1 MSLLAVPGA
10 RPIAPARATRPRRAL
25 VSASVVSKK
34 STDAVGRAR
43 VVSRRPT
50 GRRAVRVSCRAS
62 ADAGDADDEALPWK
76 PTSILADLTS
86 GDGPTDT
93 ERRPN
98 RASSDETRV
107 RPRRGPAK
115 TLAATAVGGAAL
127 FAAASMLPAG
137 VSPAAPRPAN
147 ASPSATASSSTL
159 VGSVT
164 AESVKS
170 KTSGFASTFA
180 TYKEY
185 SAGEIFAYKAQKVFA
200 LPLLGKV
207 ACLFVL
213 TIPIVFVGGLGYKL
227 VDVLDGESGD
237 DESFR
242 EKLKSAYFNLFDIP
256 GADATTDD
264 DWRSGV
270 VTQAIVFVGMF
281 VFAVIIG
288 IISDEIATKVEEV
301 KTGNNKVIEKDHTVI
316 LNWNSQLVPL
326 LKQMAVAKSERA
338 GTFDKP
344 VVLLAD
350 VDKEQMDELVESALE
365 DSPPLEVVTR
375 RGNPF
380 DTEDLVKVNAHDARR
395 VVVLHPH
402 ERDVGLL
409 GSSGSDDGEIGS
421 TESSDAASS
430 QSYGGGFQKQQR
442 EEALKA
448 AVVLNLLADH
458 GRDSFP
464 DVIVQMPYRMPEK
477 QDLVAHAL
485 KLASTHE
492 DGSIDLDASSL
503 TGRSFRVAT
512 KAWSAANSPYVQ
524 VHGSENT
531 GKISAFAAFQPGTSV
546 IFEEL
551 FKQSEDTPEFYLSHA
566 PQFVGKTFGEAW
578 RMLPEATLCGLSH
591 ADGSVTLAPRDDV
604 VIAKTDEVVMLSET
618 STVTVA
624 ADVPAV
630 PAMGSQTHY
639 MKLMPDPKPGPM
651 KLLFAGWNGETGVAV
666 ALAQSMAPAGS
677 EITVLSD
684 DAHLAAHG
692 AQKLKSSRNC
702 KLRFVR
708 GVPTAYVDLE
718 RAKVHAMDAVVI
730 MPDHS
735 QGKAEEDASV
745 LATILQT
752 RAACADFAAA
762 RDLRRAREPHVV
774 ATLNT
779 ETARSI
785 VQVMGRVGGADAPPD
800 VIMADEIVGVAL
812 LQVAANPRLA
822 GLFDALLATDG
833 HEMYLRDADAFGGA
847 DTRVKGVFRNG
858 ESQTV
863 TWGTVCE
870 RARERDEL
878 ALGVMREDG
887 AFVISPGKAEKFEF
901 AKGDRVV
908 VLADRL

>member
-1 MSLLAVPGA
+1 M
-10 RPIAPARATRPRRAL
+10 
-25 VSASVVSKK
+25 
-34 STDAVGRAR
+34 
-43 VVSRRPT
+43 
-50 GRRAVRVSCRAS
+50 
-62 ADAGDADDEALPWK
+62 
-76 PTSILADLTS
+76 
-86 GDGPTDT
+86 
-93 ERRPN
+93 
-98 RASSDETRV
+98 
-107 RPRRGPAK
+107 
-115 TLAATAVGGAAL
+115 
-127 FAAASMLPAG
+127 
-137 VSPAAPRPAN
+137 
-147 ASPSATASSSTL
+147 
-159 VGSVT
+159 
-164 AESVKS
+164 
-170 KTSGFASTFA
+170 
-180 TYKEY
+180 
-185 SAGEIFAYKAQKVFA
+185 
-200 LPLLGKV
+200 
-207 ACLFVL
+207 
-213 TIPIVFVGGLGYKL
+213 
-227 VDVLDGESGD
+227 
-237 DESFR
+237 
-242 EKLKSAYFNLFDIP
+242 
-256 GADATTDD
+256 
-264 DWRSGV
+264 
-270 VTQAIVFVGMF
+270 
-281 VFAVIIG
+281 
-288 IISDEIATKVEEV
+288 
-301 KTGNNKVIEKDHTVI
+301 
-316 LNWNSQLVPL
+316 
-326 LKQMAVAKSERA
+326 
-338 GTFDKP
+338 
-344 VVLLAD
+344 
-350 VDKEQMDELVESALE
+350 
-365 DSPPLEVVTR
+365 
-375 RGNPF
+375 
-380 DTEDLVKVNAHDARR
+380 
-395 VVVLHPH
+395 
-402 ERDVGLL
+402 
-409 GSSGSDDGEIGS
+409 
-421 TESSDAASS
+421 
-430 QSYGGGFQKQQR
+430 
-442 EEALKA
+442 
-448 AVVLNLLADH
+448 LNLLADR
-458 GRDSFP
+458 GRDAFP
-464 DVIVQMPYRMPEK
+464 DVVVQMPYRMPEK

-492 DGSIDLDASSL
+492 DGASRSSL

-512 KAWSAANSPYVQ
+512 ARSAANSPYVQ

-546 IFEEL
+546 LFEEL

-618 STVTVA
+618 STVAVA

-630 PAMGSQTHY
+630 PAMGSQRHY

-785 VQVMGRVGGADAPPD
+785 VQVMGRVGSADAPPD
-800 VIMADEIVGVAL
+800 VIMSDEIVGGAL

-887 AFVISPGKAEKFEF
+887 TFVISPGKAEAFEF
-901 AKGDRVV
+901 AKGDRVA

>member
-1 MSLLAVPGA
+1 MTLLAVPGA

-43 VVSRRPT
+43 VVSRVSCRPT

-86 GDGPTDT
+86 GDGPTET

-137 VSPAAPRPAN
+137 VSPASPRPAN

-185 SAGEIFAYKAQKVFA
+185 SAGEIFAYEAQKVFA

-213 TIPIVFVGGLGYKL
+213 TIPIVFLGGLGYKL

-256 GADATTDD
+256 GADATTDE

-301 KTGNNKVIEKDHTVI
+301 KTGNNKVIEKDHTVV

-350 VDKEQMDELVESALE
+350 VDKELMDELVESALE

-380 DTEDLVKVNAHDARR
+380 DTEDLVRVNAHDARR

-409 GSSGSDDGEIGS
+409 GSSASDDNEIGS
-421 TESSDAASS
+421 RDSSDTSS
-430 QSYGGGFQKQQR
+430 QSFPEEGFQKQQR

-448 AVVLNLLADH
+448 AVVLNLLADR
-458 GRDSFP
+458 GRDAFP
-464 DVIVQMPYRMPEK
+464 DVVVQMPYRMPEK

-492 DGSIDLDASSL
+492 DGASRSSL
-503 TGRSFRVAT
+503 TGR
-512 KAWSAANSPYVQ
+512 SAANSPYVQ

-546 IFEEL
+546 LFEEL

-618 STVTVA
+618 STVAVA

-630 PAMGSQTHY
+630 PAMGSQRHY

-708 GVPTAYVDLE
+708 GVPTAYADLE

-785 VQVMGRVGGADAPPD
+785 VQVMGQVGNADAPPD
-800 VIMADEIVGVAL
+800 VIMSDEIVGGAL

-887 AFVISPGKAEKFEF
+887 TFVISPGKAETFEF
-901 AKGDRVV
+901 AEGDRVV